1 MHVNSRFVPPRAVLE
16 FAVDK
21 DSPTAAIESAM
32 PSVKVVQDITKSLNV
47 GYFFADLG
55 FNRL

>member
-1 MHVNSRFVPPRAVLE
+1 VLE